1 MPYRSGEKRMEQKR
15 TLWILI
21 AAGVFLCVV
30 IGAAFLIFGT
40 SQKENKSAMNLKDSG
55 SMWVVPEDK
64 PLSTGYA
71 YADEQPVPAQ
81 EPTSSS
87 APSSLTQGNATPQ
100 EAEPASSITHAETVT
115 VISQGATNV
124 YEIPTGTASVQD
136 GTTTIDLNSLK
147 EGAVPSTSVK
157 AQNQVA
163 AQAME
168 QTKAAKTAPKVL
180 ESSSKKTAA
189 VASSSKKTSTSS
201 SQAKKS
207 SASSTKSVLQSPS
220 PDRYWVQVGSFVN
233 KKNAD
238 EARSVLEEKSIK
250 CEVFTYEDSGT
261 LKYRLR
267 AGDYTSR
274 TEAEY
279 WQKQIDKID
288 YFAKNAGNTMIV
300 HTGKSL
306 AKK

>member
-1 MPYRSGEKRMEQKR
+1 MEQKR

-21 AAGVFLCVV
+21 AAGLFLCLV
-30 IGAAFLIFGT
+30 IGTAFLLFGN
-40 SQKENKSAMNLKDSG
+40 SQKNNESAMSKKDSG
-55 SMWVVPEDK
+55 SMWVIPDDK
-64 PLSTGYA
+64 PLTSHTTSYGYA
-71 YADEQPVPAQ
+71 DDQPVANQ
-81 EPTSSS
+81 GSSSS
-87 APSSLTQGNATPQ
+87 AAPSLLAGTSTPA
-100 EAEPASSITHAETVT
+100 EAAPNSITHADSVT
-115 VISQGATNV
+115 VISQGSTNV
-124 YEIPTGTASVQD
+124 YEIPSGTSAIQD

-147 EGAVPSTSVK
+147 EGTASASSVK

-163 AQAME
+163 AQAIE
-168 QTKAAKTAPKVL
+168 NTKAAKSAPKVL
-180 ESSSKKTAA
+180 ESSSKKSTASTSTKK
-189 VASSSKKTSTSS
+189 ASSKSTSKAS
-201 SQAKKS
+201 
-207 SASSTKSVLQSPS
+207 SSTKSVLAAPS

-233 KKNAD
+233 KKYAD
-238 EARSVLEEKSIK
+238 EARSVLESKSIK

-288 YFAKNAGNTMIV
+288 YFAKNAGSTMIV

>member
-1 MPYRSGEKRMEQKR
+1 M
-15 TLWILI
+15 
-21 AAGVFLCVV
+21 V
-30 IGAAFLIFGT
+30 IGAAFLFFGN
-40 SQKENKSAMNLKDSG
+40 SQKNNSSAMSMKDSG
-55 SMWVVPEDK
+55 SMWVIPEDK
-64 PLSTGYA
+64 PLTSHSINYG
-71 YADEQPVPAQ
+71 YADEQPVANQ
-81 EPTSSS
+81 GSASS
-87 APSSLTQGNATPQ
+87 AAPSVLAGNSTPA
-100 EAEPASSITHAETVT
+100 EAAPNSITHADSVT
-115 VISQGATNV
+115 VISQGSTNV
-124 YEIPTGTASVQD
+124 YEIPSGTSAIQD

-147 EGAVPSTSVK
+147 EGTASATPIK

-163 AQAME
+163 AQAIE
-168 QTKAAKTAPKVL
+168 NTKAAKSTPKVL
-180 ESSSKKTAA
+180 ESSTKKSSSSTSTKKTA
-189 VASSSKKTSTSS
+189 STG
-201 SQAKKS
+201 KS
-207 SASSTKSVLQSPS
+207 SSSTKSVLPSPS

-238 EARSVLEEKSIK
+238 EARSVLESKSIK

>member
-1 MPYRSGEKRMEQKR
+1 MEQKR

-30 IGAAFLIFGT
+30 IGAAFLFFGN
-40 SQKENKSAMNLKDSG
+40 SQKNNSSAMSMKDSG
-55 SMWVVPEDK
+55 SMWVIPEDK
-64 PLSTGYA
+64 PLTSNTASYG
-71 YADEQPVPAQ
+71 YADEQPVANQ
-81 EPTSSS
+81 GSASS
-87 APSSLTQGNATPQ
+87 AAPSVLSGNSTPA
-100 EAEPASSITHAETVT
+100 EAAPNSITHADSVT

-124 YEIPTGTASVQD
+124 YEIPSGTSAIQD

-147 EGAVPSTSVK
+147 EGTASASSVK

-163 AQAME
+163 AQAIE
-168 QTKAAKTAPKVL
+168 NTKAAKSTPKVL
-180 ESSSKKTAA
+180 ESSTKKSTASTSTKKTASA
-189 VASSSKKTSTSS
+189 STS
-201 SQAKKS
+201 KS
-207 SASSTKSVLQSPS
+207 TSSTKSVLASPS

-238 EARSVLEEKSIK
+238 EARSVLEAKSIK

>member
-1 MPYRSGEKRMEQKR
+1 MNTLSEYSRPVSALPFSSWKKGMKR
-15 TLWILI
+15 T
-21 AAGVFLCVV
+21 AR
-30 IGAAFLIFGT
+30 
-40 SQKENKSAMNLKDSG
+40 
-55 SMWVVPEDK
+55 
-64 PLSTGYA
+64 ST
-71 YADEQPVPAQ
+71 
-81 EPTSSS
+81 
-87 APSSLTQGNATPQ
+87 
-100 EAEPASSITHAETVT
+100 
-115 VISQGATNV
+115 
-124 YEIPTGTASVQD
+124 
-136 GTTTIDLNSLK
+136 
-147 EGAVPSTSVK
+147 
-157 AQNQVA
+157 
-163 AQAME
+163 
-168 QTKAAKTAPKVL
+168 
-180 ESSSKKTAA
+180 KKTA
-189 VASSSKKTSTSS
+189 STST
-201 SQAKKS
+201 KKA
-207 SASSTKSVLQSPS
+207 ASSTKSVLAAPS

-238 EARSVLEEKSIK
+238 EARSVLEAKSIK

>member
-1 MPYRSGEKRMEQKR
+1 M
-15 TLWILI
+15 
-21 AAGVFLCVV
+21 V
-30 IGAAFLIFGT
+30 IGAAFLFFGN
-40 SQKENKSAMNLKDSG
+40 SQKNNSSAMSMKDSG
-55 SMWVVPEDK
+55 SMWVIPEDK
-64 PLSTGYA
+64 PLTSHSTNYG
-71 YADEQPVPAQ
+71 YADEQPVANQ
-81 EPTSSS
+81 GSASS
-87 APSSLTQGNATPQ
+87 AAPSVLAGNSTPA
-100 EAEPASSITHAETVT
+100 EAAPNSITHADSVT
-115 VISQGATNV
+115 VISQGSTNV
-124 YEIPTGTASVQD
+124 YEIPSGTTAIQD

-147 EGAVPSTSVK
+147 EGTASATPVK

-163 AQAME
+163 AQAIE
-168 QTKAAKTAPKVL
+168 NTKAAKSTPKVL
-180 ESSSKKTAA
+180 ESSTKKSSSSTSTKKTA
-189 VASSSKKTSTSS
+189 SSG
-201 SQAKKS
+201 KS
-207 SASSTKSVLQSPS
+207 SSSTKSVLPSPS

-238 EARSVLEEKSIK
+238 EARSVLESKSIK

>member
-1 MPYRSGEKRMEQKR
+1 M
-15 TLWILI
+15 
-21 AAGVFLCVV
+21 
-30 IGAAFLIFGT
+30 
-40 SQKENKSAMNLKDSG
+40 KDSG
-55 SMWVVPEDK
+55 SMWVIPEDK
-64 PLSTGYA
+64 PLTSHSINYG
-71 YADEQPVPAQ
+71 YADEQPVANQ
-81 EPTSSS
+81 GSASS
-87 APSSLTQGNATPQ
+87 AAPSVLAGNSTPA
-100 EAEPASSITHAETVT
+100 EAAPNSITHADSVT
-115 VISQGATNV
+115 VISQGSTNV
-124 YEIPTGTASVQD
+124 YEIPSGTSAIQD

-147 EGAVPSTSVK
+147 EGTASATPIK

-163 AQAME
+163 AQAIE
-168 QTKAAKTAPKVL
+168 NTKAAKSTPKVL
-180 ESSSKKTAA
+180 ESSTKKSSSSTSTKKTA
-189 VASSSKKTSTSS
+189 STG
-201 SQAKKS
+201 KS
-207 SASSTKSVLQSPS
+207 SSSTKSVLPSPS

-238 EARSVLEEKSIK
+238 EARSVLESKSIK

>member
-1 MPYRSGEKRMEQKR
+1 M
-15 TLWILI
+15 
-21 AAGVFLCVV
+21 V
-30 IGAAFLIFGT
+30 IGAAFLFFGN
-40 SQKENKSAMNLKDSG
+40 SQKNNSSAMSMKDSG
-55 SMWVVPEDK
+55 SMWVIPEDK
-64 PLSTGYA
+64 PLTSHSTNYG
-71 YADEQPVPAQ
+71 YADEQPVANQ
-81 EPTSSS
+81 GSASS
-87 APSSLTQGNATPQ
+87 AAPSVLAGNSTPA
-100 EAEPASSITHAETVT
+100 EAAPNSITHADSVT
-115 VISQGATNV
+115 VISQGSTNV
-124 YEIPTGTASVQD
+124 YEIPSGTTAIQD

-147 EGAVPSTSVK
+147 EGTASATPVK

-163 AQAME
+163 AQAIE
-168 QTKAAKTAPKVL
+168 NTKAAKSTPKVL
-180 ESSSKKTAA
+180 ESSTKKSSNSTSTKKTA
-189 VASSSKKTSTSS
+189 STG
-201 SQAKKS
+201 KS
-207 SASSTKSVLQSPS
+207 YSSTKSVLPSPS

-238 EARSVLEEKSIK
+238 EARSVLESKSIK